1 MNAFATAVARKVTV
15 VRRVGQSKVRVEVGN
30 GAIAP
35 KVALHR
41 TRMPVK
47 VEVGNGAI
55 APKVALHRTRMPVKV
70 EVGNGAIAPKVAI
83 HRGKG
88 AQQD

>member
-1 MNAFATAVARKVTV
+1 MITFVAAAARKVTV
-15 VRRVGQSKVRVEVGN
+15 ARRLGSNKVRVEVGN

-41 TRMPVK
+41 SKKPVK

-55 APKVALHRTRMPVKV
+55 APKVALHR
-70 EVGNGAIAPKVAI
+70 GAST
-83 HRGKG
+83 
-88 AQQD
+88 

>member
-1 MNAFATAVARKVTV
+1 MNARIAAAAGKVKI
-15 VRRVGQSKVRVEVGN
+15 VRRAASKEVRVEVGN

-41 TRMPVK
+41 AKTPVK

-55 APKVALHRTRMPVKV
+55 APKVAMFR
-70 EVGNGAIAPKVAI
+70 A
-83 HRGKG
+83 RGS
-88 AQQD
+88 

>member
-1 MNAFATAVARKVTV
+1 MNPFVAAVAGRAKV
-15 VRRVGQSKVRVEVGN
+15 VRRVRSNKVLVEVGN

-35 KVALHR
+35 RVSLHR
-41 TRMPVK
+41 AKKPVK

-55 APKVALHRTRMPVKV
+55 APKVALYRAKTPVKV

-83 HRGKG
+83 QRGKR
-88 AQQD
+88 Q

>member
-1 MNAFATAVARKVTV
+1 MNASVTAIARQVKI
-15 VRRVGQSKVRVEVGN
+15 VRRVGANNVRVEIGN

-35 KVALHR
+35 KVALQR
-41 TRMPVK
+41 AKTPPK

-55 APKVALHRTRMPVKV
+55 APKVALHRTKTPPKV

-83 HRGKG
+83 HRGKHS
-88 AQQD
+88 

>member
-1 MNAFATAVARKVTV
+1 MNAFVAAVVRKVTV
-15 VRRVGQSKVRVEVGN
+15 VRRMGSSRVRVEVGN

-41 TRMPVK
+41 TKTPVK

-55 APKVALHRTRMPVKV
+55 APKVAPHRTRTPVKV

-83 HRGKG
+83 DRNKG
-88 AQQD
+88 AR

>member
-1 MNAFATAVARKVTV
+1 MKAHVVAVARRIEV
-15 VRRVGQSKVRVEVGN
+15 VHSTGATKVRVEVGN

-41 TRMPVK
+41 VKVPPK

-55 APKVALHRTRMPVKV
+55 APKVALHRVKTPPKV

-83 HRGKG
+83 HRGKRT
-88 AQQD
+88 